1 MLKIAHIINPVNAPL
16 GSELQR
22 MQPITFE
29 SIKRAK
35 LFAEKKVAVALLA
48 VGYEEDDA
56 ATPEFFIKLPRLE
69 RSVLDFGTF
78 EKKKKL
84 PLIADILQSLY
95 NNTDSE
101 WLVYTNA
108 DICLMPQFYE
118 AIAAIIAEG
127 HDAILINRRRISK
140 AYNAPEQL
148 PAMYSE
154 IGGPHPGYDCFV
166 FHRSLLQKF
175 VLNNICI
182 GVPFIEVTL
191 LHNFIAFATN
201 LKHADN
207 LHLTFHIGM
216 EVMPPVNKELYRYNR
231 GIYETKILPVLKP
244 KLNISKFPYADLPF
258 YRRIIKWGLNP
269 CFSTAMVLE
278 LEGKSLPHKI
288 KILLD
293 EIRWRIVGS

>member
-48 VGYEEDDA
+48 VGYEEDEA